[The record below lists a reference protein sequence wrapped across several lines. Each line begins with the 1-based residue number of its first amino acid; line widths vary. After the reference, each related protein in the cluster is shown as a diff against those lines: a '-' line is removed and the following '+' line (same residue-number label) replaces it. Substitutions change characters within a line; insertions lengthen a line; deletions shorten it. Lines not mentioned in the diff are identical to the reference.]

1 MTSNGQL
8 ILWYFI
14 FFGACIMFGGGMTLI
29 RYIRVKKNKSISL
42 INALLK
48 LFIFL
53 LYLSTGGAFL
63 NITDKTVFFILF
75 PWSFVG
81 SFTYISIKSSQCS
94 QPSQQQIN
102 SYYTC
107 VFFITCVICISLHI
121 SFLVTLN
128 LDENMDE
135 RLKNIFDSNLFYLSI
150 FCLQS
155 GLSVIFLIYMYV
167 LTNITKT
174 PFPTIQLTEIRVD
187 SDNNDECAICL
198 EKFETIENIDKEDSK
213 NQTIKTNCNHIFHK
227 ECIDKH
233 IQINYNYEG
242 KKLTCPMCRS
252 NLVVLK

>member
-53 LYLSTGGAFL
+53 LYCSTNGAFL

-107 VFFITCVICISLHI
+107 MFLITCVICISLHI
-121 SFLVTLN
+121 SFLVTLK
-128 LDENMDE
+128 LDEDMDE

-150 FCLQS
+150 FCLQA

-187 SDNNDECAICL
+187 
-198 EKFETIENIDKEDSK
+198 K
-213 NQTIKTNCNHIFHK
+213 
-227 ECIDKH
+227 
-233 IQINYNYEG
+233 
-242 KKLTCPMCRS
+242 
-252 NLVVLK
+252 